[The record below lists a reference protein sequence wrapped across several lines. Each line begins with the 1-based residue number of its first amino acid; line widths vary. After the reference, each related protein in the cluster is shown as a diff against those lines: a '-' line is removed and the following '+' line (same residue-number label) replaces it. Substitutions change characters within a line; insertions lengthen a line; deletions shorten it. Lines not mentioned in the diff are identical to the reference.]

1 MEINFNL
8 NYSKTDIIFVIV
20 LLQNIQEIYKVSNKN
35 YTNNKLQEIQK
46 VDNKNVRL
54 IIYFRKIEN
63 NYFIYKYLS
72 NQKTIVFHNYKKH
85 IQAKE
90 K

>member
-35 YTNNKLQEIQK
+35 HTNNKLQEIQN

-72 NQKTIVFHNYKKH
+72 N
-85 IQAKE
+85 
-90 K
+90 

>member
-1 MEINFNL
+1 MQINFNL

-35 YTNNKLQEIQK
+35 HTNNKLQEIQK
-46 VDNKNVRL
+46 VDNKNNRL

-72 NQKTIVFHNYKKH
+72 N
-85 IQAKE
+85 
-90 K
+90 